1 MASLLIAGGIGLLGS
16 YAVPTLIGFGSSGI
30 VAGSI
35 AAGVQSTIGNVAA
48 GSIFSTLTSMG
59 MSGTFTLLGEI
70 GLSSIAVGIASKLNL
85 MGFINTP
92 KKDSSTS
99 TKGSALK
106 DVTNKVIDIGKMGLS
121 SVTGGAAKLFH
132 KQKKNKVLNAFRL
145 WF

>member
-1 MASLLIAGGIGLLGS
+1 
-16 YAVPTLIGFGSSGI
+16 
-30 VAGSI
+30 
-35 AAGVQSTIGNVAA
+35 
-48 GSIFSTLTSMG
+48 
-59 MSGTFTLLGEI
+59 MSGTFTLLGKI
-70 GLSSIAVGIASKLNL
+70 GLLSIAVGIASKLNL

>member
-35 AAGVQSTIGNVAA
+35 AAGVQSAIGNVAA

-70 GLSSIAVGIASKLNL
+70 GLSSIAAGAAGLLFSNN
-85 MGFINTP
+85 GTN
-92 KKDSSTS
+92 
-99 TKGSALK
+99 
-106 DVTNKVIDIGKMGLS
+106 VTN
-121 SVTGGAAKLFH
+121 TT
-132 KQKKNKVLNAFRL
+132 LN
-145 WF
+145 